1 MMHLTYQTE
10 VENRRR
16 LLGLRRAHP
25 RGPAFLRAPH
35 RDVVPPQDPKREQ
48 ARVKS
53 NQEILR
59 RVERREAQ
67 DLFQFFERL
76 SR

>member
-1 MMHLTYQTE
+1 LKIDDDFYGFDARHAVLHSDE
-10 VENRRR
+10 RRI
-16 LLGLRRAHP
+16 A
-25 RGPAFLRAPH
+25 
-35 RDVVPPQDPKREQ
+35 DVVPPQDPKREQ

-53 NQEILR
+53 NQEIPRL
-59 RVERREAQ
+59 VERREAQ